1 MKYTPSTQWT
11 ILALLIAVSLATFL
25 SGVIASVLMVTSNFN
40 ISQTLFIT
48 FDILLSLVL
57 WLFFLLIRS
66 DNYS

>member
-1 MKYTPSTQWT
+1 MKYKHSTQWT
-11 ILALLIAVSLATFL
+11 ILALLIAVSLATFS